1 MGKFACLLFCFGR
14 DRIFEVEDEAISA
27 GRHTFRELFFT
38 VGGNKEQRAHGI
50 PLDFDSPRFH
60 KRLAAALRDKLVLL
74 AVGAVEEFDNAGI
87 GARFR
92 QALAQNFGRDMQSV
106 ALKQGCWKFH
116 LGHPQIG
123 DGGAEREIVDGNPDH
138 QTEGEEGIDER
149 PSPFGFR
156 RAEMGVDMERLR
168 IERHVGKQHI
178 VHLRDGPCQPV
189 LDQCARDKI
198 LEINAAAF
206 VTLDRQGIAHW
217 VHPIFAGS
225 DGGAGAGGR
234 KPLFTMFTETDFAN

>member
-1 MGKFACLLFCFGR
+1 MGKFAGLLFGFGR
-14 DRIFEVEDEAISA
+14 DRIFEVEDEAIGA
-27 GRHTFRELFFT
+27 ARQTFREFFFT

-50 PLDFDSPRFH
+50 PLDFDGPRFH

-92 QALAQNFGRDMQSV
+92 QALAQNFGCDMQSV

-123 DGGAEREIVDGNPDH
+123 DGGAECKIVDGNPNH

-156 RAEMGVDMERLR
+156 RAIMSVDMERLR
-168 IERHVGKQHI
+168 IERHVGK
-178 VHLRDGPCQPV
+178 
-189 LDQCARDKI
+189 
-198 LEINAAAF
+198 
-206 VTLDRQGIAHW
+206 
-217 VHPIFAGS
+217 
-225 DGGAGAGGR
+225 
-234 KPLFTMFTETDFAN
+234 